1 MIITIALSIFA
12 AFLAAGIILGLL
24 IFGVGAIGTVVLW
37 GVKIGICAI
46 PFMLGYFL
54 VRALLF

>member
-1 MIITIALSIFA
+1 MITIAVGIFGV
-12 AFLAAGIILGLL
+12 FLIAGIILGLFV
-24 IFGVGAIGTVVLW
+24 FGIGALGTILVW
-37 GVKIGICAI
+37 GFKIGLCAI